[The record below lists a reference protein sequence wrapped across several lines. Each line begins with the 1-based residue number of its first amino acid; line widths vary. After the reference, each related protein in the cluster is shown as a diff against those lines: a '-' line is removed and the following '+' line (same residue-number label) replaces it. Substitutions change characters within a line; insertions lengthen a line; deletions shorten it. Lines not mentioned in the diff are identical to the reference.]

1 LAIEK
6 NKNDQLRL
14 ETIKLLLE
22 KGANPNAG
30 DKEGR
35 TPVHYV
41 VQDNRSNSSLKV
53 LKLLL
58 EHGGAILQ
66 EDNFGMTPHR
76 LATQIGSKQYC
87 HPEVKKL
94 IVKTYRKMK

>member
-6 NKNDQLRL
+6 NENDQMRL

-22 KGANPNAG
+22 KGAHPNVG
-30 DKEGR
+30 DKQGF

-41 VQDNRSNSSLKV
+41 VQDNRSNSLKV

-58 EHGGAILQ
+58 EHGGNILQ
-66 EDNFGMTPHR
+66 ENNFRITPH
-76 LATQIGSKQYC
+76 LMATQIGSKQYC